1 MILATRQRG
10 KREVGFAAKVL
21 EQLKRHHVELEA
33 PASSDFHMH
42 VSQMLSRM
50 GVREKIKLAF
60 FFFFLFIF
68 LFIFIFIFLF
78 PLRGRVVACAGV
90 CSSCVAGALVLFFL
104 CAFAPAVLTRCC
116 GHQCRP
122 LEQLVFGIELLAYAT
137 LRC

>member
-33 PASSDFHMH
+33 PVSSDFHMH

-50 GVREKIKLAF
+50 GVGKEKALPSLFFLF
-60 FFFFLFIF
+60 FFFFS
-68 LFIFIFIFLF
+68 
-78 PLRGRVVACAGV
+78 PTRACGRGCGRV
-90 CSSCVAGALVLFFL
+90 CSSCVAGALVFFL
-104 CAFAPAVLTRCC
+104 CVR
-116 GHQCRP
+116 
-122 LEQLVFGIELLAYAT
+122 LL

>member
-50 GVREKIKLAF
+50 GVREKKQLAF
-60 FFFFLFIF
+60 SFFFFLFPFTFFF
-68 LFIFIFIFLF
+68 LFLFLF
-78 PLRGRVVACAGV
+78 PLRGRVRACARH
-90 CSSCVAGALVLFFL
+90 AL
-104 CAFAPAVLTRCC
+104 
-116 GHQCRP
+116 
-122 LEQLVFGIELLAYAT
+122 LV
-137 LRC
+137 R

>member
-50 GVREKIKLAF
+50 GVREKKKPF
-60 FFFFLFIF
+60 FSFFSFFFFLS
-68 LFIFIFIFLF
+68 F
-78 PLRGRVVACAGV
+78 PFSFSFSPSRACGRGCGRVLVMRFW
-90 CSSCVAGALVLFFL
+90 CVSDFFFL
-104 CAFAPAVLTRCC
+104 VR
-116 GHQCRP
+116 
-122 LEQLVFGIELLAYAT
+122 LL